1 MSETKQFMW
10 ALKKEDGTL
19 LKKIKRVA
27 LFHTKQDAITEAWW
41 YEDADD
47 KAVKV
52 EVTIKEVKP

>member
-19 LKKIKRVA
+19 LKRLKRVA
-27 LFHTKQDAITEAWW
+27 LFHTKQDAITETWW